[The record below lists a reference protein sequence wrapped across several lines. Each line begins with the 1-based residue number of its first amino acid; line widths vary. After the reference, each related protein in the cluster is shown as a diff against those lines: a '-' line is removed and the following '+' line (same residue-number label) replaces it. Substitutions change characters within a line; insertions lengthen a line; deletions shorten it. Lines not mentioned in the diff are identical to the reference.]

1 MKSFNVNLNNNFGS
15 KLNLVIY
22 NYNKNAM
29 SVYEKILNNND
40 SYNLNLLFDSLLIF
54 FRYKKNYALFTP
66 ITLLNDSQLNLTN
79 SISKIKNVFTSGEND
94 ISIIMENISDYRN
107 IDNCIP
113 LTENLCVNVKL
124 LLKDILNYKIK
135 TNYECWCYY
144 DGSITELSDEFSTKS
159 NYIQF
164 LVPYNNFYY
173 LTGILNLSNIGYG
186 QVINVDFDEN
196 INDMYYI
203 VNQENIDIGLSIN
216 TENFMLNNYENG
228 YIELNYGNKT
238 FYIDSNIFGES
249 VFISNKNFS
258 NKYYIFEYNTKD
270 DLNYYELSFEDLIYI
285 KFLKKYVAICY
296 QVNKKFTLSQIMSFE
311 NSPKIAKLNFVDVRA
326 EKGDLELNAGVYTN
340 LKWTITDIFSNI
352 TMYLKN
358 SYQYITLVSD
368 EILDLYIFNFEN
380 DNYITDYKN
389 INGPKT
395 IYLLYKNLQI
405 IYYDGEKYNL
415 FQIGVINEN
424 NLTITLSTNKTLLN
438 SIIYLE
444 NNSTLNTLIVNN
456 LSQYIN
462 VICTNDINYVCSNS
476 WIKMGSYNNVIC
488 VDNVNL
494 LKNVIKPRFIFNSQ
508 LPLQLYFINYE
519 NEMKDVI
526 NINLE
531 KFNNLYTSNFL
542 SFNHKFLQIIYTLD
556 NINFGMYSLC
566 NLSEVLKSGCVIN
579 LLSQSTTNKK
589 IVELM
594 QGNNFLFIINQN
606 INKAITFQDNASCLN
621 SSCLPLS
628 ENLCLNEKMILSIS
642 SNQNSNSNNYFL
654 VMVQIAIFFGILIMV
669 FIIIVYL
676 YVQ

>member
-22 NYNKNAM
+22 NYNENAM

-40 SYNLNLLFDSLLIF
+40 FYNLNLLFDNLLIF

-216 TENFMLNNYENG
+216 TENFMLSNYENG

-389 INGPKT
+389 VNGPKT

-438 SIIYLE
+438 SIVYLE

-462 VICTNDINYVCSNS
+462 VICTNDINYVCNNS

-494 LKNVIKPRFIFNSQ
+494 LKNVTKPRFIFNSQ

-566 NLSEVLKSGCVIN
+566 NLSEVLKTGCVIN

-628 ENLCLNEKMILSIS
+628 ENLCLNEKMILSVS